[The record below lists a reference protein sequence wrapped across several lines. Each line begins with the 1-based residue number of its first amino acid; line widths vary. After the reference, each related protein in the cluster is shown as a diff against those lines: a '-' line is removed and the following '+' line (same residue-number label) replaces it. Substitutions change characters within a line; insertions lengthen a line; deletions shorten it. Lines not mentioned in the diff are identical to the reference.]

1 MAFDILSPKI
11 LLFSLGYPWVFEN
24 TWISKKLQIQ
34 CLEKSRNMISWFW
47 KFWLDNVAG
56 YLFDLFAMLLWIP
69 VTLLCFPLIAHLK
82 LTLIVIL
89 LTWLHLYYWCT
100 GVFFRMCIVVLE
112 RSLKVLDKVL
122 ESPWIIKS
130 QKKEYAVNNR
140 RRHRCLA
147 GISPHYCLHAM
158 Y

>member
-1 MAFDILSPKI
+1 MAFVILSPKI

-47 KFWLDNVAG
+47 KFWLDNG
-56 YLFDLFAMLLWIP
+56 RLFIWSFCH
-69 VTLLCFPLIAHLK
+69 VTVNSCN
-82 LTLIVIL
+82 IVVLSLDCSLEINVYCYFVNLAASIL
-89 LTWLHLYYWCT
+89 PMYWS
-100 GVFFRMCIVVLE
+100 VFQKCIVVLE
-112 RSLKVLDKVL
+112 RSLKVLNKVL